1 MKRHIIIFEGEGSE
15 NIRNLEKTIE
25 LSKGQPGHYAYVKAW
40 FLKHY
45 PNYNEIPADM
55 FEMA

>member
-1 MKRHIIIFEGEGSE
+1 MTK
-15 NIRNLEKTIE
+15 L
-25 LSKGQPGHYAYVKAW
+25 YAYVKAW
-40 FLKHY
+40 FLKNY